1 MEEVPA
7 VEPANDDVR
16 DVEVKQSTAIP
27 VITAPTNEVPQRE
40 VPQCEVPQHEVPQHE
55 VPQHAVSK
63 HKVPHHEVPQH
74 EVPQHEV
81 PQHEVPQHERSMSG
95 DDALLQLANI
105 VDQLQPIVEQASLD
119 LEELPVEVPSGK
131 VWVL

>member
-1 MEEVPA
+1 MSSQNKEEGAPEGFDETTLPDLCIETEPKMEEVPA
-7 VEPANDDVR
+7 VEAANDDVR

-27 VITAPTNEVPQRE
+27 VITAPTNEVPQR
-40 VPQCEVPQHEVPQHE
+40 
-55 VPQHAVSK
+55 
-63 HKVPHHEVPQH
+63 
-74 EVPQHEV
+74 EV

>member
-7 VEPANDDVR
+7 VEAANDDVR

-40 VPQCEVPQHEVPQHE
+40 VPQREVPQHEVPQHE
-55 VPQHAVSK
+55 VPH
-63 HKVPHHEVPQH
+63 HEVPQLEVPQH
-74 EVPQHEV
+74 EVPQREV